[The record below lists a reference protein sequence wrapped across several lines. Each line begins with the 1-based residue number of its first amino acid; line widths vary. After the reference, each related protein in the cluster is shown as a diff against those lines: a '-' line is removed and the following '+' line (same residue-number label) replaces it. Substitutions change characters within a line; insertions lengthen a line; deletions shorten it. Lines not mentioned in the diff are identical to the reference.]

1 MENNEFVEIIDAD
14 SGMSYSELKEL
25 YNMSMTT
32 LNNMSKIIPFLPS
45 SSSSSS
51 SSTSTMLYSS
61 KDVKI
66 SKSNNNW
73 LIPYLPYKE
82 GCLIC
87 KYYGHALKNCP
98 NVRAEFWGGTWCIN
112 CWETGHNSSEC
123 RNEVKPTPFNDA
135 FRSPE
140 EILYSLIYK

>member
-25 YNMSMTT
+25 HNMSMTT
-32 LNNMSKIIPFLPS
+32 LNNMSKIIPFLPSS

-73 LIPYLPYKE
+73 LILYLPYKE

-98 NVRAEFWGGTWCIN
+98 NVRAEF
-112 CWETGHNSSEC
+112 
-123 RNEVKPTPFNDA
+123 
-135 FRSPE
+135 
-140 EILYSLIYK
+140 

>member
-14 SGMSYSELKEL
+14 SEMSYSELKEL
-25 YNMSMTT
+25 HNMSMTT
-32 LNNMSKIIPFLPS
+32 LNNMSKIIPFL

-87 KYYGHALKNCP
+87 KYYGHSLKNCP
-98 NVRAEFWGGTWCIN
+98 NVRAEFQGGT
-112 CWETGHNSSEC
+112 
-123 RNEVKPTPFNDA
+123 
-135 FRSPE
+135 
-140 EILYSLIYK
+140 

>member
-1 MENNEFVEIIDAD
+1 MTENNEFVEIINAG
-14 SGMSYSELKEL
+14 SGMSYNELKEL
-25 YNMSMTT
+25 HNMSMTT
-32 LNNMSKIIPFLPS
+32 LNNMSKIIPSLPS
-45 SSSSSS
+45 TT
-51 SSTSTMLYSS
+51 TSTTTSTLLCSS

-87 KYYGHALKNCP
+87 KYYEHSLKNCP
-98 NVRAEFWGGTWCIN
+98 NVRAEFRGGNWCIN
-112 CWETGHNSSEC
+112 CWETGHNSNEC
-123 RNEVKPTPFNDA
+123 RNEVKPIPFNDA
-135 FRSPE
+135 FQSSE